1 MELHEL
7 GMALATERIAEPRR
21 EAEHAAVPGR
31 PIGSGPGAHNRRLG
45 GTPVDRERGTA
56 LLTRSN
62 EHLLP
67 HHHRREATQSG
78 PPPARPT
85 SPPKQARQRRHRRA
99 VLLQYR
105 HPMAG
110 VALLAS

>member
-56 LLTRSN
+56 LLTRS

-67 HHHRREATQSG
+67 HHHRREAAQSG

>member
-1 MELHEL
+1 MELYEL

-21 EAEHAAVPGR
+21 EAEHALPGT

-56 LLTRSN
+56 LLAHN

-67 HHHRREATQSG
+67 HHHRREAAQSG